1 MGEVKRTTQE
11 IQREIERARENLARD
26 VTALEVT
33 FKEKLDL
40 RHHVRQRPMIF
51 LGGALA
57 VGFVIGLI

>member
-1 MGEVKRTTQE
+1 MGEVKRTTDE

-33 FKEKLDL
+33 FRQKLDL
-40 RHHVRQRPMIF
+40 RHHIRERPLIF

-57 VGFVIGLI
+57 AGFVIGLI